1 MNAKKGTRAEKK
13 NSKYSTMLVDEPIK
27 ARAARSPIE
36 PQNNRV
42 LGWIPF
48 RNDKVVKEIFPLG
61 LINGHIP

>member
-1 MNAKKGTRAEKK
+1 MRKKEHVPKK
-13 NSKYSTMLVDEPIK
+13 ENSKYSTMLVDEPIK

-48 RNDKVVKEIFPLG
+48 RNDKVVKEIFPLS